1 MTQITLV
8 VVDDHPLFRQ
18 GVVKY
23 LSLDPELMVIGSAA
37 DGEEALRI
45 IRELRPSIAIVDVN
59 LPKLNGQQVTHQ
71 VIAERLPTR
80 VILLTAYD
88 DPEQLTHALYSGAY
102 AYCSKGVEPERLLQV
117 VYHVADG
124 KYVAGDQIFNR
135 ASLDRWIMARTAS
148 SIRSYGDPGEPYA
161 PLSEREM
168 EVLSYVTKGMSNKDI
183 GLLLD
188 ISHQTVK
195 NHVTS
200 ILRKLNVEDR
210 TQAALYALR
219 QGWVRL
225 NSENSKNLE

>member
-1 MTQITLV
+1 MNGMTQITVV

-18 GVVKY
+18 GVVNF
-23 LSLDPELMVIGSAA
+23 LSLDPEITVIGSAA
-37 DGEEALRI
+37 DGEEAVGM
-45 IRELRPSIAIVDVN
+45 IRELRPSIAVVDVN

-71 VIAERLPTR
+71 VIAEKMPTR
-80 VILLTAYD
+80 IILLTAYD

-102 AYCSKGVEPERLLQV
+102 AYCSKGVEPERLLRV
-117 VYHVADG
+117 VHHVAEG
-124 KYVAGDQIFNR
+124 KYVAENQIFNR
-135 ASLDRWIMARTAS
+135 AALDRWITERTVSA
-148 SIRSYGDPGEPYA
+148 IRPYGDPGEPYA

-168 EVLSYVTKGMSNKDI
+168 EVLTFVTQGMSNKDI
-183 GLLLD
+183 GVLD

-225 NSENSKNLE
+225 NK

>member
-1 MTQITLV
+1 
-8 VVDDHPLFRQ
+8 
-18 GVVKY
+18 
-23 LSLDPELMVIGSAA
+23 
-37 DGEEALRI
+37 
-45 IRELRPSIAIVDVN
+45 VN

-71 VIAERLPTR
+71 VVAERLPTR

-88 DPEQLTHALYSGAY
+88 DPEQLTHAFYSGAF
-102 AYCSKGVEPERLLQV
+102 AYCSKGVEPEKLLRV

-124 KYVAGDQIFNR
+124 KYVVGDQIFNR
-135 ASLDRWIMARTAS
+135 SGLDRWIAQRTLS
-148 SIRSYGDPGEPYA
+148 STRPYGDPGEPYA

-168 EVLSYVTKGMSNKDI
+168 EVLNYVTQGMSNKDI
-183 GLLLD
+183 GILLD

-225 NSENSKNLE
+225 YKENKINEE

>member
-1 MTQITLV
+1 MAQITIV

-18 GVVKY
+18 GVINY
-23 LSLDPELMVIGSAA
+23 LSLDPELTVIGAAA
-37 DGEEALRI
+37 DGEEALRL
-45 IRELRPSIAIVDVN
+45 IRDLKPFIAVVDVN

-71 VIAERLPTR
+71 VISEKLSTR

-88 DPEQLTHALYSGAY
+88 DPDQLTHALYSGAY
-102 AYCSKGVEPERLLQV
+102 AYCSKGVEPEKLLRV
-117 VYHVADG
+117 VHTVAEG
-124 KYVAGDQIFNR
+124 KYVAEDQVLNK
-135 ASLDRWIMARTAS
+135 AGLDRWITERTVNA
-148 SIRSYGDPGEPYA
+148 IRPYGDPGDPYA

-168 EVLSYVTKGMSNKDI
+168 EVLTFVTQGLSNKDI
-183 GLLLD
+183 GTLLD

-225 NSENSKNLE
+225 NK

>member
-1 MTQITLV
+1 MTQLTLV

-18 GVVKY
+18 GVINF
-23 LSLDPELMVIGSAA
+23 LSLDPGISVIGSAA
-37 DGEEALRI
+37 DGEEALKT
-45 IRELRPSIAIVDVN
+45 IRELRPFIAIVDVN

-71 VIAERLPTR
+71 VVAERLPTR

-88 DPEQLTHALYSGAY
+88 DPDQLTHAFYSGAY
-102 AYCSKGVEPERLLQV
+102 AYCSKGVEPEKLLRV
-117 VYHVADG
+117 VYHVAEG
-124 KYVAGDQIFNR
+124 KYVVGDQIYNR
-135 ASLDRWIMARTAS
+135 PGLDRWIAERSIS
-148 SIRSYGDPGEPYA
+148 STRPYGDPGEPYA

-168 EVLSYVTKGMSNKDI
+168 EVLIYVTQGMSNKDI
-183 GLLLD
+183 GILLD

-210 TQAALYALR
+210 TQAALFALR

-225 NSENSKNLE
+225 YKENLDNEE

>member
-1 MTQITLV
+1 MTQLTLV

-18 GVVKY
+18 GVVNF
-23 LSLDPELMVIGSAA
+23 LSLDPGISVIGSAA
-37 DGEEALRI
+37 DGEEALKT
-45 IRELRPSIAIVDVN
+45 IRELRPFIAIVDVN

-71 VIAERLPTR
+71 VVAERLPTR

-88 DPEQLTHALYSGAY
+88 DPEQLTHAFYSGAF
-102 AYCSKGVEPERLLQV
+102 AYCSKGVEPEKLLRV

-124 KYVAGDQIFNR
+124 KYVVGDQIFNR
-135 ASLDRWIMARTAS
+135 SGLDRWIAQRTLS
-148 SIRSYGDPGEPYA
+148 STRPYGDPGEPYA

-168 EVLSYVTKGMSNKDI
+168 EVLNYVTQGMSNKDI
-183 GLLLD
+183 GILLD

-225 NSENSKNLE
+225 YKENKINEE

>member
-18 GVVKY
+18 GVSRF
-23 LSLDPELMVIGSAA
+23 LSLDPDISVIGSAP
-37 DGEEALRI
+37 DGESALKV
-45 IRELRPSIAIVDVN
+45 IRELKPLIAIVDVN
-59 LPKLNGQQVTHQ
+59 LPKLNGQRVTHH
-71 VIAERLPTR
+71 ITTEKLPTR

-88 DPEQLTHALYSGAY
+88 DPEQLVHAFYSGAH
-102 AYCSKGVEPERLLQV
+102 AYCSKGVEPEKLLQV
-117 VYHVADG
+117 VHHVAKG
-124 KYVAGDQIFNR
+124 KYVAGDQIFSR
-135 ASLDRWIMARTAS
+135 AGLDRWIIKHTVGS
-148 SIRSYGDPGEPYA
+148 SRSSRDLGDSYA

-183 GLLLD
+183 GVLLD

-210 TQAALYALR
+210 TQAALFALQR
-219 QGWVRL
+219 GWVRL
-225 NSENSKNLE
+225 YKENNVNQE